1 MRFLKINANPGRAA
15 SVLLAVAPFALV
27 IAVYLVTAHQRH
39 KENPQD
45 KLVPTLSE
53 MGRGFYSTAFEPD
66 RKDEYRLLV
75 DTLASGRR
83 FLISVAL
90 MSIAVLIGLHMG
102 LLPYVEKLLLRFVVF
117 FDKIP
122 ALAVLPI
129 LFIVFGL
136 GETSKVMLIV
146 IGTALVMIRA
156 VAQGVSEL
164 PEEMIVKAQT
174 LGASTWQLIIRVIV
188 PQILP
193 KLFMAIRLGLV
204 PAWIFLVSAEAIAS
218 TEGLGYRIFL
228 VRRYL
233 AMDVILPYVAWI
245 TLIAYILDR
254 ILMLVSRWL
263 FPWSDNRGGAV

>member
-1 MRFLKINANPGRAA
+1 
-15 SVLLAVAPFALV
+15 
-27 IAVYLVTAHQRH
+27 
-39 KENPQD
+39 
-45 KLVPTLSE
+45 
-53 MGRGFYSTAFEPD
+53 
-66 RKDEYRLLV
+66 
-75 DTLASGRR
+75 
-83 FLISVAL
+83 
-90 MSIAVLIGLHMG
+90 
-102 LLPYVEKLLLRFVVF
+102 
-117 FDKIP
+117 
-122 ALAVLPI
+122 
-129 LFIVFGL
+129 
-136 GETSKVMLIV
+136 
-146 IGTALVMIRA
+146 MIRA